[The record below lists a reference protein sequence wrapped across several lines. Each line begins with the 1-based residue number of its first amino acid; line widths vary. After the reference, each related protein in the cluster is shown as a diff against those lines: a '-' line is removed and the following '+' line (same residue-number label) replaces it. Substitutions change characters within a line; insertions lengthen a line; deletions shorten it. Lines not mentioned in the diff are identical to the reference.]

1 MEIDMLRTDLV
12 HKEDEVY
19 LIRQDFYREEI
30 LEHFKSLSDD
40 DRYSRFGM
48 KVSDD
53 FLETEYG
60 NVNKN
65 LGGFGELRVF
75 IPVDFIS
82 DSFCFAIFKDKKII
96 GLLQLIKTNEG
107 SDSIN
112 GVVVPS
118 LFRNNSFELGIS
130 VSTEHQ
136 GKGIG
141 SKLFE
146 KGVSFAKTIGART
159 ITTYCLA
166 SNVAVQKMAR
176 KNGLSVLFE
185 GTERVGNL
193 AIPPGEA
200 LKNPSEMFSNFA
212 TAIESNNV
220 MFFDV
225 NAKNQFYMMLSA
237 YQNLVS
243 LLKWNS
249 IRSSAS

>member
-1 MEIDMLRTDLV
+1 
-12 HKEDEVY
+12 
-19 LIRQDFYREEI
+19 
-30 LEHFKSLSDD
+30 
-40 DRYSRFGM
+40 
-48 KVSDD
+48 
-53 FLETEYG
+53 
-60 NVNKN
+60 
-65 LGGFGELRVF
+65 
-75 IPVDFIS
+75 
-82 DSFCFAIFKDKKII
+82 
-96 GLLQLIKTNEG
+96 
-107 SDSIN
+107 
-112 GVVVPS
+112 
-118 LFRNNSFELGIS
+118 
-130 VSTEHQ
+130 
-136 GKGIG
+136 
-141 SKLFE
+141 
-146 KGVSFAKTIGART
+146 
-159 ITTYCLA
+159 
-166 SNVAVQKMAR
+166 MAR